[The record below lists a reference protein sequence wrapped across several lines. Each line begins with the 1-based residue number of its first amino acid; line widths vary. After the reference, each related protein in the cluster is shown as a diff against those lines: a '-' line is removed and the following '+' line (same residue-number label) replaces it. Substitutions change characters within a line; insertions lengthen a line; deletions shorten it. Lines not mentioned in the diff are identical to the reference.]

1 MSGISLFALPHRCV
15 PLRGPGWTLLTAI
28 RPLYGCVAIDGD
40 GLIEG
45 DDIYGDGVNIAARLE
60 PFAESGLR
68 TLSWIVRRSFRCS
81 QAILV
86 FVIVGVFLDLL
97 LLFHAR

>member
-1 MSGISLFALPHRCV
+1 VNCALSV
-15 PLRGPGWTLLTAI
+15 LRSAAAPDGARQPAI
-28 RPLYGCVAIDGD
+28 RLRIGINLGD

-86 FVIVGVFLDLL
+86 FVVVGVFLDLL